1 MADILHDFII
11 RESVEKVFE
20 GISTPAGLNAWWTK
34 KSAGEAAIGTEYEL
48 FFGPKYDWRA
58 VVSKCSPGKEFEL
71 KMTKS
76 ESDWRDTL
84 IGFNLEKMDDN
95 VTQVHFYHKN
105 WPATNDHFRI
115 SSYCWAMYLRILK
128 RHLEFGEEVEYD
140 KRLEV

>member
-11 RESVEKVFE
+11 RAQSSKVFA
-20 GISTPAGLNAWWTK
+20 GISTPAGLDAWWTK
-34 KSAGEAAIGTEYEL
+34 KSVGEAAVGTEYEL

-58 VVSKCSPGKEFEL
+58 VVSKCIPNKEFEL

-76 ESDWRDTL
+76 DSEWRDTL
-84 IGFNLEKMDDN
+84 IGFNLRQMDA
-95 VTQVHFYHKN
+95 VTQAQFYHKN
-105 WPATNDHFRI
+105 WPAESEHFRI

-128 RHLEFGEEVEYD
+128 RHIEFGENVDYD